1 ALAAA
6 TGQTSGLAEALRA
19 RIDASR
25 DKAAGI
31 AQATAVLSRMSD
43 RKAALAILDEAL
55 AGPARKHPAAH
66 LALADA
72 ARAAGDAPR
81 AVAEARAALAA
92 APASEDAAQRVL
104 EYGLSV
110 DPQAALAE
118 ARAFAQRNPGA
129 RRLRLML
136 ASQLAEHGD
145 YDAALAE
152 LSAMSRR

>member
-1 ALAAA
+1 RRALEFYLAGGNLRGALEAARRWASLAPSDPEASSTELALAAA

-43 RKAALAILDEAL
+43 RKEALAILDEAL

-81 AVAEARAALAA
+81 AVAEARA
-92 APASEDAAQRVL
+92 
-104 EYGLSV
+104 
-110 DPQAALAE
+110 
-118 ARAFAQRNPGA
+118 
-129 RRLRLML
+129 
-136 ASQLAEHGD
+136 
-145 YDAALAE
+145 
-152 LSAMSRR
+152 